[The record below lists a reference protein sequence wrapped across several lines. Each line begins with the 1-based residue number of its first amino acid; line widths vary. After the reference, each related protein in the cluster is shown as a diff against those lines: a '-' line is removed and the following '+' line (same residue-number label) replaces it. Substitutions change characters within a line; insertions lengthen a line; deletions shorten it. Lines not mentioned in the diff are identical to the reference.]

1 MFLSTRKENSQ
12 LELDPERS
20 PAGAAYR
27 PTSQADSRRS
37 LNLAIAAAVPSTV
50 LLLTPQ
56 AFESDFLSVTLR
68 TTAFLLFQTVIYSG
82 LSSPLFDL
90 PNAQLLKYPTS
101 LFRALS
107 LSSTMLW
114 AVLLILSGL
123 SVTAIDF
130 STVSLAFARSLE
142 WIAIV
147 SIV

>member
-12 LELDPERS
+12 LESDPERS

-27 PTSQADSRRS
+27 PTTQADSRRS
-37 LNLAIAAAVPSTV
+37 LNVAIAAAVPSTV

-56 AFESDFLSVTLR
+56 AFESNFLSFAAR
-68 TTAFLLFQTVIYSG
+68 TTAFLFFQTVIYSG
-82 LSSPLFDL
+82 LYSPLFDL

-101 LFRALS
+101 LLRGLS

-114 AVLLILSGL
+114 AVLLIVSGL
-123 SVTAIDF
+123 SITAIDF

>member
-1 MFLSTRKENSQ
+1 MFLSTKKENSQ
-12 LELDPERS
+12 LESDPERS

-27 PTSQADSRRS
+27 PTTQADSRRS
-37 LNLAIAAAVPSTV
+37 LNVAIATAVPSTL

-56 AFESDFLSVTLR
+56 AFESDFLSFVLR
-68 TTAFLLFQTVIYSG
+68 TIAFLFSQTVIYSA
-82 LSSPLFDL
+82 LYSPLFDL

-101 LFRALS
+101 LLRGLA

-123 SVTAIDF
+123 SITAIDF
-130 STVSLAFARSLE
+130 STVGLAFARSLE